1 MANKTIKKKQKLEGL
16 RVRGT
21 FKVWGSTFD
30 VGRKGQCRYVFSTS
44 VGQKND
50 ADEWDNLYIDVVFPK
65 EDKIAFEGGAIVN
78 VGDGFVTFYTS
89 RSGEK
94 KVKVVLLDYDF
105 IEEE

>member
-1 MANKTIKKKQKLEGL
+1 MANKAIKKKQQLEGL
-16 RVRGT
+16 RVRGA

-30 VGRKGQCRYVFSTS
+30 VGRKGQCRYVYSTS

-50 ADEWDNLYIDVVFPK
+50 NGEWDNLYIDIVFPK
-65 EDKIAFEGGAIVN
+65 EDKIAFEGGAV
-78 VGDGFVTFYTS
+78 VKVVDGFVTFYTS

-94 KVKVVLLDYDF
+94 KVKVVLLDYYF

>member
-1 MANKTIKKKQKLEGL
+1 MANKATKKKQQLEGL
-16 RVRGT
+16 RVKGT

-30 VGRKGQCRYVFSTS
+30 VGRKGQCRYVFSTP
-44 VGQKND
+44 VGQKNENG
-50 ADEWDNLYIDVVFPK
+50 EWDNLYIDIVFPK
-65 EDKIAFEGGAIVN
+65 EDKIAFEGSAIVK
-78 VGDGFVTFYTS
+78 VEDGFVTFYTS